1 MTVKIAKN
9 AKCLMLLRYAATE
22 CTMKLKLTMTLTT
35 CIMIILEK
43 DIGVTF
49 KY

>member
-9 AKCLMLLRYAATE
+9 AKCLILLRYVAME
-22 CTMKLKLTMTLTT
+22 YTMKFKLMMILTMF
-35 CIMIILEK
+35 IMIILKK

-49 KY
+49 KC